1 MERRGRLRRIH
12 IWMQLARVRF
22 DKWWF
27 FQSGVAVKITNSNVI
42 VQRNRGQYE
51 DANEGIEVE
60 LFV

>member
-12 IWMQLARVRF
+12 IWMQLACIRL

-42 VQRNRGQYE
+42 VQRNCGQYE